1 MEIENN
7 RIHPAV
13 TQENSQSATIETKG
27 NTDANAS
34 AGKPATADGSTD
46 QISFTD
52 TARLMHDLEIRI
64 AESPVVDSNRVA
76 QVRSAID
83 DGTFAVNPNRIAER
97 MISLET
103 ALTEAR

>member
-13 TQENSQSATIETKG
+13 TQENSQSATIDSKG
-27 NTDANAS
+27 NKGADVS
-34 AGKPATADGSTD
+34 EGKPVTADGSTD
-46 QISFTD
+46 RISFTD
-52 TARLMHDLEIRI
+52 TARLMHDLEVRI
-64 AESPVVDSNRVA
+64 AESPIVDSNRVA
-76 QVRSAID
+76 EVRSAID
-83 DGTFAVNPNRIAER
+83 NGTFSVNANNIAER